1 MKQLPRILPALF
13 AVASLGFSTEAHAQR
28 QMEKLD
34 RGVVA
39 VHQADGQVFVSWRLL
54 ATDPDGVAFN
64 VYRTTTVR
72 ESERTNYGPFA
83 ARHDTHNGTARV
95 NREPVTG
102 GTWILDTKAMLSR
115 ETAYTVR
122 PVVDGKEEPADGGFT
137 LPAGAPPLPY
147 HSIPLQTPPGY
158 VPGDASVGDL
168 DGDGKYEIIL
178 HQSGVGKDNSQ
189 PGMTDAPIFQ
199 AYTLEGTLLW
209 TINLGKNIR
218 EGAHYTQFL
227 VYDFDGD
234 GRAEFVCKTADGT
247 VDGTGQVIGDAKAS
261 WVTPED
267 PDEPAPPPGQRRR
280 EGSSRAGYI
289 LKGPEYLTVFDGL
302 TGKALATAPYVPQRF
317 PGTDNPT
324 PEQMKEKWGDGYG
337 NRIDRFLAGVA
348 YLDGEHP
355 SIVMCRG
362 YYTRTVLASWDWRGG
377 KLTQRWVFDSDSS
390 DENKK
395 YAGQGNHELSIADV
409 DGDGR
414 DEIVYGAMVV
424 DDDGKGLY
432 STGWG
437 HGDALHVGD
446 LVPDN
451 PGLEVFDIQ
460 ERFDKE
466 GMSMRDAKTGRVIF
480 TVPSVKAAESG
491 GDKGEGPGRGA
502 SFNIDPRFAGTESWA
517 AGAGMNGVYNAKGEK
532 ILEKRPRG
540 FPTNFAVWWDGD
552 LLRELLDQNFITKWN
567 WETEQLDTLLVA
579 HACNSNNGTK
589 ATPALSADIW
599 GDWREEVIWRTRD
612 NKELRIYTTTIPTK
626 HRIVSLMQDP
636 QYRLAIAWQNVAYNQ
651 PPHPSFYLDEAA
663 PLPKKPVIKIVG
675 AK

>member
-1 MKQLPRILPALF
+1 MKFTHRFVSLLL
-13 AVASLGFSTEAHAQR
+13 AVSVGLSTEADAQR

-39 VHQADGQVFVSWRLL
+39 VHQPDGKVFVSWRLL

-64 VYRTTTVR
+64 VYRTTTAR
-72 ESERTNYGPFA
+72 ESERADYGSFSSRPDA
-83 ARHDTHNGTARV
+83 GGGTVKINDA
-95 NREPVTG
+95 PLTG
-102 GTWILDTKAMLSR
+102 GTWLLDSR
-115 ETAYTVR
+115 ATLARATQYTVR
-122 PVVDGKEEPADGGFT
+122 TVVDGKEGEASAAFA
-137 LPAGAPPLPY
+137 LPAGAAPLPY
-147 HSIPLQTPPGY
+147 HSVALQTPAGY
-158 VPGDASVGDL
+158 VPGDASLGDL
-168 DGDGKYEIIL
+168 DGDGQYEIVL
-178 HQSGVGKDNSQ
+178 HQLGMGKDNSQ
-189 PGMTDAPIFQ
+189 PGMTDAPVFQ
-199 AYTLEGTLLW
+199 AYKLDGTLLW

-247 VDGTGQVIGDAKAS
+247 TDGKGKVIGDPSAS

-267 PDEPAPPPGQRRR
+267 PSLPAPPPGQRRP
-280 EGSSRAGYI
+280 EGSSPAGFI
-289 LKGPEYLTVFDGL
+289 LKGPEFLTVFDGL
-302 TGKALATAPYVPQRF
+302 TGAALATAPYVPQRY

-324 PEQMKEKWGDGYG
+324 PAQMKELWGDGYG

-348 YLDGEHP
+348 YLDGERP

-362 YYTRTVLASWDWRGG
+362 YYTRAVLAAWDWRDG

-395 YAGQGNHELSIADV
+395 YRGQGNHQLSVADV

-414 DEIVYGAMVV
+414 DEVVYGAALI

-437 HGDALHVGD
+437 HGDAMHVSD
-446 LVPDN
+446 HVPEN
-451 PGLEVFDIQ
+451 PGLEIFSIQ
-460 ERFDKE
+460 ERFGPE
-466 GMSMRDAKTGRVIF
+466 GINLRDAKTGKPLAL
-480 TVPSVKAAESG
+480 VPSTKAATEG

-502 SFNIDPRFAGTESWA
+502 AFNIDPRFPGSEMWA
-517 AGAGMNGVYNAKGEK
+517 AGAGMDGIYSAKGEK

-540 FPTNFAVWWDGD
+540 FPCNFAVWWDGD

-567 WETEQLDTLLVA
+567 WETGQLDVLLTA
-579 HACNSNNGTK
+579 HACQSNNGTK
-589 ATPALSADIW
+589 ATPAISADLW

-612 NKELRIYTTTIPTK
+612 NKELRIYTSTIPTK

-651 PPHPSFYLDEAA
+651 PPHPSFYLDESA
-663 PLPKKPVIKIVG
+663 PLPKKPAIKVVE
-675 AK
+675 KK